1 MSDGSKPSPGP
12 VNHTMVK
19 VVNEGM
25 APILQAGVR
34 SAIAFPVVL
43 AFALIAR
50 RRLSLSDGTFWPGL
64 FCGLLFAAEFLALFL
79 ALDRTTVGRVAVLFY
94 TMPFWVAL
102 AAHFLIP
109 GERLTPRRVV
119 GLVLALGGVALA
131 LGSAE
136 EGGGSLAGDLLSLFA
151 AACWAGIALTARLT
165 RLSTASVEMQLLYP
179 PASPAPRSPRT
190 SRSRSPAARS
200 PCAST
205 AARRPLRADRADAAV
220 AIVTAKDEADGAGT
234 DPPRRR
240 PCHGPGGAG
249 ALARHPVT
257 IGPVIENGW
266 YYDFDRAE
274 PFTPEDLAPSRRG
287 CARSSPRATPC
298 DGRSGTAT
306 AAIAPLR
313 GDVRA
318 LQGRAVEA
326 IPEGEPIR
334 MYWHGHWQD
343 LCRGPHLR
351 PPGRCR
357 PTPSS

>member
-1 MSDGSKPSPGP
+1 VTEPLLRKDRVDLSGALMLGGFSVLMG

-165 RLSTASVEMQLLYP
+165 RLSTASVEMQLLYQLGVASIVLLALAPLESPLIRDLVPAHLWMIVFQAVVIIAMGFLMWFWILKVYPASDMAAFGFLSPLFAMLFGWAALGEPLTAELLGAMALVGAGIFLVAWKPRRGIP
-179 PASPAPRSPRT
+179 PA
-190 SRSRSPAARS
+190 
-200 PCAST
+200 
-205 AARRPLRADRADAAV
+205 
-220 AIVTAKDEADGAGT
+220 
-234 DPPRRR
+234 
-240 PCHGPGGAG
+240 
-249 ALARHPVT
+249 
-257 IGPVIENGW
+257 
-266 YYDFDRAE
+266 
-274 PFTPEDLAPSRRG
+274 
-287 CARSSPRATPC
+287 
-298 DGRSGTAT
+298 
-306 AAIAPLR
+306 
-313 GDVRA
+313 
-318 LQGRAVEA
+318 
-326 IPEGEPIR
+326 
-334 MYWHGHWQD
+334 
-343 LCRGPHLR
+343 
-351 PPGRCR
+351 
-357 PTPSS
+357 